1 MAGLSSAAFCLESQ
15 HIWNLRM
22 TVEHN
27 VLPRAMSLAVHELRT
42 PVTVVSGY
50 LRMLLRE
57 QAGPL
62 TEKQKK
68 MLEEADRSCGRLGTL
83 VSEMS
88 EFGKLEG
95 RELALA
101 QQEFDLAAIAEELAS
116 GMHEGSDRGV
126 RLEVR
131 CSGPLMV
138 TGDRVRIA
146 AAVKALAYSALRE
159 RGEPG
164 AVIVECSRQ
173 DRRQGVAGDNEERRQ
188 GVAEDNEERHQGV
201 AGDNEERHQ
210 GVPGNQVPGNPAWA
224 VIAIGDEAAVS
235 ALPRI
240 GPGTTP
246 PFDEWRG
253 GLGLALPVAR
263 RVIEAHG
270 GALWSGD
277 AGQSRAASAL
287 RLPLRT

>member
-1 MAGLSSAAFCLESQ
+1 MS
-15 HIWNLRM
+15 
-22 TVEHN
+22 VEHN

-42 PVTVVSGY
+42 PVTVVAGY

-62 TEKQKK
+62 TDKQKK
-68 MLEEADRSCGRLGTL
+68 MLEEADRSCGRLGSL

-88 EFGKLEG
+88 EFGKLES

-101 QQEFDLAAIAEELAS
+101 RQDFDLAELTQQLAS

-126 RLEVR
+126 TLETRATEPV
-131 CSGPLMV
+131 PV
-138 TGDRVRIA
+138 AGDRSRISA
-146 AAVKALAYSALRE
+146 ALSALIHAALRE

-164 AVIVECSRQ
+164 AVVVECSTI
-173 DRRQGVAGDNEERRQ
+173 
-188 GVAEDNEERHQGV
+188 
-201 AGDNEERHQ
+201 
-210 GVPGNQVPGNPAWA
+210 PGTPPWA
-224 VIAIGDEAAVS
+224 VVAIGDEAAVAS
-235 ALPRI
+235 LARI
-240 GPGTTP
+240 SPDTAA

-270 GALWSGD
+270 GALWSADGH
-277 AGQSRAASAL
+277 SRGTSAL